1 MLKPLA
7 ESRTFGV
14 NVISHFWLIQAF
26 LPGMIAAGKG
36 HIVSVA
42 SLLGITGNTQLS
54 EYSVLGQKSMHIF
67 IGSICS
73 RLLRLQGRSDHPA

>member
-1 MLKPLA
+1 M

-42 SLLGITGNTQLS
+42 SLLGITGNAQLS
-54 EYSVLGQKSMHIF
+54 ECSVLGQTDMQRLT
-67 IGSICS
+67 GSITS
-73 RLLRLQGRSDHPA
+73 GLLRLQGCSDHPT